1 MFNKLFRQSTDNIY
15 LQFFRYIFV
24 GGTAFVVDFFF
35 LYFFSD
41 ICGIYYLVSGVLSF
55 IISVLVNYLMSTK
68 WVFNQDNIDNKVLEF
83 NLFLIIS
90 TIGLVFTE
98 ILLYFFTDI
107 LGLYYLISKI
117 IAAIIVPNIPAAII
131 IARTV
136 LNFFSL
142 RSNGLRTSFP

>member
-1 MFNKLFRQSTDNIY
+1 MINKLFKDPTDDIF
-15 LQFFRYIFV
+15 LQLFRYIFV

-41 ICGIYYLVSGVLSF
+41 ICGIYYLISAVLSF
-55 IISVLVNYLMSTK
+55 IISVLVNYVMSTK

-83 NLFLIIS
+83 NLFILIS

-107 LGLYYLISKI
+107 VGLYYLISKI
-117 IAAIIVPNIPAAII
+117 ISAIIVLFWNFL
-131 IARTV
+131 ARRV
-136 LNFFSL
+136 MFYGKDFI
-142 RSNGLRTSFP
+142 

>member
-1 MFNKLFRQSTDNIY
+1 MKLIDKLFMQKTDNVF

-41 ICGIYYLVSGVLSF
+41 ICGIYYLISAVLSF
-55 IISVLVNYLMSTK
+55 IISVLVNYIMSTR
-68 WVFNQDNIDNKVLEF
+68 WVFNQDNIGNKVLEF
-83 NLFLIIS
+83 NLFILIS

-107 LGLYYLISKI
+107 VGLYYLVSKI
-117 IAAIIVPNIPAAII
+117 IASIIVLFWNFL
-131 IARTV
+131 ARRV
-136 LNFFSL
+136 MFY
-142 RSNGLRTSFP
+142 GKSFI